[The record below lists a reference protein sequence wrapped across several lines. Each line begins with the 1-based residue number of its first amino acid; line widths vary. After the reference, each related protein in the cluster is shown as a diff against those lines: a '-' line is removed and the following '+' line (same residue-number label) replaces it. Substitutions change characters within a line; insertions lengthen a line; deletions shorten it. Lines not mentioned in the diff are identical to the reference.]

1 MKKEI
6 TIIAVTSLVVLVTT
20 GLFLEFRDRSERAEL
35 QNAIDQLQAEI
46 ANQNQLQDQVTAE
59 YQQEL
64 RTLQINL
71 HAATSQIANLSAALQ
86 DARENY
92 FSDLEASRA
101 AIESDAQAQNP
112 WHFWQNYLD
121 IIWTQAH

>member
-112 WHFWQNYLD
+112 
-121 IIWTQAH
+121 